1 MKTLQFIVQIVIGIG
16 FLFSVGTL
24 SSSAAIVPNKIDSPT
39 TKCGCGD
46 WQDIVRLENGSTIKG
61 NIQIQADTNRVL
73 VEIMG
78 GSVFVFPKKDILEI
92 YRERGPCEVPKQGYS
107 GFIGFNAYFP
117 QPGISFNTWHGYRF
131 MYRYYVGLGMAATN
145 DYGNWYTNN
154 IAFYAH
160 LQSDILKRLRTA
172 SVFADIGTTI
182 PGGEDV
188 SKATGY
194 KPGWYLHSGV
204 LWKVGMGERVR
215 TNVGIGY
222 MVQTYTHT
230 WHRWW
235 DNADITDKY
244 FIPSITLNL
253 GLSF

>member
-1 MKTLQFIVQIVIGIG
+1 MRAIKFLVCSLG
-16 FLFSVGTL
+16 FLAGSL
-24 SSSAAIVPNKIDSPT
+24 CSNAAILSNKTDSPT
-39 TKCGCGD
+39 AKCGCGD
-46 WQDIVRLENGSTIKG
+46 WQDVVHLKNGSTLKG
-61 NIQIQADTNRVL
+61 NIQNQADSNRVFIQIL
-73 VEIMG
+73 G
-78 GSVFVFPKKDILEI
+78 GSVFVMAKKDVLET
-92 YRERGPCEVPKQGYS
+92 YRERGPCEVPQNGYS
-107 GFIGFNAYFP
+107 GFVGLNAYLP
-117 QPGISFNTWHGYRF
+117 QPGIAFNTWHGYRF
-131 MYRYYVGLGMAATN
+131 MYRYHVGLGMAAIT
-145 DYGNWYTNN
+145 DYRNETNN
-154 IAFYAH
+154 LALYAH

-182 PGGEDV
+182 PGGEDIG
-188 SKATGY
+188 KATGY

-222 MVQTYTHT
+222 MVQTYTHS

-235 DNADITDKY
+235 DNADITDRY